1 MMLEHGGAEAPIEA
15 RVADGGWALRPH
27 DWVAVDG
34 LPVEDW
40 RSYVADRCEA
50 AGVPY
55 AFEIDLQRRV
65 TVVVN
70 PRKRPDEAVLAR
82 QTSELLT
89 RTSGTG

>member
-1 MMLEHGGAEAPIEA
+1 MLEHGSVDAPIEA
-15 RVADGGWALRPH
+15 CIAHGGWALRPH

-34 LPVEDW
+34 LPVEGW

-55 AFEIDLQRRV
+55 AFEIDLERRV

-70 PRKRPDEAVLAR
+70 PRKLPEDAVLAGR
-82 QTSELLT
+82 ISELLA
-89 RTSGTG
+89 RTSGTA